1 MIFSLDPN
9 SPAFDVNL
17 RETDVL
23 IEINGHNVRKM
34 KTAKVLKLIDATLAN
49 GSIEILAIESK
60 GYSILK
66 KNGQKLSSKLL
77 PNPGNTL
84 TFRSEQEK
92 EADDQSPETSAEAT
106 DEEPPVP
113 RICALTG
120 LNKDTELGFNLLTS
134 KTLKGVIKLSKI
146 VDGSAAAKAGIRD
159 DDYVIEISGEPVRYM
174 SGRQVIEFIKKK
186 KAENDLQFLVIDRA
200 GLEWYESRKIR
211 ISSLMGLRQ
220 PQQEHEDSEVEVEEM
235 QKNVSFNTVPGLG
248 KNEVNY
254 DFINVVLSRGRNE
267 PLGMSLEM
275 WEGTVSKGG
284 NKSVVSLSPRI
295 ARVEENG
302 LAELSGLRAGD
313 VILEVNGKKTVGKSN
328 KKISEWIKKG
338 KSNLV
343 FAVKRKANMED
354 CVVAEIIGETV
365 EEESNPFVNEEEP
378 AMEAENV
385 SAVEVEILGKDNE
398 GYVRSEE
405 VIDLKKVARDLAC
418 EALNSSLV
426 LIRDEK
432 L

>member
-23 IEINGHNVRKM
+23 IEINGLNVRKM

-60 GYSILK
+60 GYSVLK

-77 PNPGNTL
+77 PNPGNTM
-84 TFRSEQEK
+84 TFRSEYEK
-92 EADDQSPETSAEAT
+92 EADEQAAETGAEAT

-120 LNKDTELGFNLLTS
+120 LNKDTELGFDLLTS

-146 VDGSAAAKAGIRD
+146 VDGSAAARAGIRD

-220 PQQEHEDSEVEVEEM
+220 PQQEHEDSEVGVEEM
-235 QKNVSFNTVPGLG
+235 QKNVSFNTVPGLD

-254 DFINVVLSRGRNE
+254 DFINVVLSRGRYE

-284 NKSVVSLSPRI
+284 NKKDCVSLSPRI

-313 VILEVNGKKTVGKSN
+313 VILEVNGKKTVGKSRRGRVIWCLRLRGRPTW
-328 KKISEWIKKG
+328 KTVWWRRL
-338 KSNLV
+338 LV
-343 FAVKRKANMED
+343 KRSRRKVIRLVKRK
-354 CVVAEIIGETV
+354 
-365 EEESNPFVNEEEP
+365 
-378 AMEAENV
+378 
-385 SAVEVEILGKDNE
+385 SA
-398 GYVRSEE
+398 RWR
-405 VIDLKKVARDLAC
+405 LKT
-418 EALNSSLV
+418 
-426 LIRDEK
+426 
-432 L
+432 